1 MRVTITLW
9 LCLLPTLLPAQST
22 FSNKVYDISLVFP
35 SNYKLH
41 RGELGQDYSLGYLGQ
56 IPMEFAA
63 PGGVRVVTVEVPG
76 TLYPNTDFNAAFV
89 TVSVN
94 QYLTREECDRP
105 AGDLPDSKELLTLK
119 IDGVEFHGAQEG
131 DAGLGHQFGGTYYH
145 AFLEGTCYELGEGI
159 ATSGYGAVDG
169 MKKLDGEQVSASLD
183 GILQSVKIEA
193 LPEGVKIEASPS
205 IHSFSLSPLRQDSPT
220 NSYRLSWQ
228 VNGAEANQVW
238 LSAECSGDLRIV
250 EMTRPDC
257 DGHVV
262 LCDALRPTQATS
274 GSLDLEFKNL
284 SGGEIQE
291 KVRIFAKGRG
301 AVSKEVTID
310 LPPLPVLITVARY
323 PVYSPEE
330 AIAKL
335 FAGHELQITGVAFLP
350 RQTLWIG
357 STRLPVESVD
367 NKNFTFS
374 VPESLPEG
382 QYALSIT
389 NERGR
394 SNVVTV
400 QVVK

>member
-9 LCLLPTLLPAQST
+9 LCLLPTLLPGQST
-22 FSNKVYDISLVFP
+22 FSNKVYGISLVFP

-56 IPMEFAA
+56 LPMEFAA

-105 AGDLPDSKELLTLK
+105 AGDSQELLTLK
-119 IDGVEFHGAQEG
+119 IDGIEFHGAQEG

-220 NSYRLSWQ
+220 SSYRLSWQ

-274 GSLDLEFKNL
+274 GSLDLEFNNL

-367 NKNFTFS
+367 NTNITFS